1 MFDFAGGEVRMT
13 EEVNAAS
20 KEAKSFFKQN
30 EGKKKKQKQQ
40 ANIPLTLP
48 SLPARLE
55 LKRSRSISSF

>member
-30 EGKKKKQKQQ
+30 EGKKKNK
-40 ANIPLTLP
+40 NNRLI
-48 SLPARLE
+48 SL
-55 LKRSRSISSF
+55 